1 MDLSKSFRSDLRGYL
16 RTRLLTAPMAALLA
30 LLLSAVC
37 FQSLPTSLSQASYA
51 VGLGFVLIV
60 QFRLW
65 DDLADFDKDKREHP
79 MRVIC
84 TTQHR
89 RAFQLLRL
97 LMTAITLLLLV
108 ISGSVKAFIALSLL
122 VIFMA
127 ALYAFPQ
134 RRAWPLMDYHLVLLK
149 YPTLV
154 LTVVLF
160 TNGTPRT
167 SQIIMAC
174 VVYLLLCSY
183 EVFHDPALRSRRD
196 FCFIAVIEFIAAIGL
211 TVSIIDRDSG
221 MLWWP

>member
-1 MDLSKSFRSDLRGYL
+1 
-16 RTRLLTAPMAALLA
+16 MAALLV

-37 FQSLPTSLSQASYA
+37 FRSLPTSLSQASYA
-51 VGLGFVLIV
+51 VVLGVVLIV

-65 DDLADFDKDKREHP
+65 DDLADFDKDQREHP
-79 MRVIC
+79 MRVLC

-89 RAFQLLRL
+89 RAFQRLWL
-97 LMTAITLLLLV
+97 LMTAITLLWLA
-108 ISGSVKAFIALSLL
+108 IFGSVKAFIALSLL
-122 VIFMA
+122 IIFMA

-149 YPTLV
+149 YPTFV
-154 LTVVLF
+154 LIIVLF
-160 TNGTPRT
+160 TSGTPRT

-196 FCFIAVIEFIAAIGL
+196 FRSVAVIEFIAAIGL
-211 TVSIIDRDSG
+211 SVLIIGRDSG